1 MCVWTSTTGDM
12 IAIEVAAGLEKS
24 VEVEKKDQD
33 KKRETRE
40 LLSLIC
46 QHFCTCHAISTFN

>member
-1 MCVWTSTTGDM
+1 M
-12 IAIEVAAGLEKS
+12 IAIEVVAEVEKD